1 MNISQNK
8 HIPFVVINA
17 TIIDLLMY
25 VFSIY
30 GRYVCMGILCIAW
43 VSYVYMMYTHRERGG
58 QEPGM
63 DPGSTAV

>member
-1 MNISQNK
+1 
-8 HIPFVVINA
+8 
-17 TIIDLLMY
+17 
-25 VFSIY
+25 
-30 GRYVCMGILCIAW
+30 MGILCIAW